1 MVGEYMIK
9 RSARD
14 GVAENQ
20 HVGLLPHQVEA
31 QKNLNEAMDK
41 LILDLADRGIKI
53 MNFNMTWSY
62 VDGDINIKG
71 GF

>member
-31 QKNLNEAMDK
+31 QKNLNEAMD
-41 LILDLADRGIKI
+41 LC
-53 MNFNMTWSY
+53 
-62 VDGDINIKG
+62 
-71 GF
+71 